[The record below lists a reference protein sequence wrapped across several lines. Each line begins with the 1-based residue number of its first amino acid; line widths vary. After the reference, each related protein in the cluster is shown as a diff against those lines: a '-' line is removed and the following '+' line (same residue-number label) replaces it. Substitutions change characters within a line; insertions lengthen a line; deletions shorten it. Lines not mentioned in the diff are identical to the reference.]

1 MHTARRGTMTHRW
14 EPKENDEMNEQRGK
28 TNEAS
33 QEFED
38 KRHPDQRK
46 PNADI
51 ELLRKIGVSNLPA
64 EFHSTGLLKNLN
76 ASMESYS
83 TGNGKLKM
91 RYESPE
97 DMHNGAGVVHGGI
110 ITTILDQTMI
120 NALFLADEELVGSAT
135 TNMAVTYVRP
145 LISNVAIVTAWP
157 VFVGNRVAQLSA
169 ECFDD
174 NEDGPLAVTA
184 TESAL
189 LHRKVSR

>member
-1 MHTARRGTMTHRW
+1 M
-14 EPKENDEMNEQRGK
+14 NDPTGK
-28 TNEAS
+28 TEEAS
-33 QEFED
+33 QVFED
-38 KRHPDQRK
+38 RLHPDQRK

-64 EFHSTGLLKNLN
+64 EFHSTGLLTNLN

-83 TGNGKLKM
+83 VIDGKLKM
-91 RYESPE
+91 RYEIPE
-97 DMHNGAGVVHGGI
+97 SMHNGAGVVHGGI

-120 NALFLADEELVGSAT
+120 NALFLADEALVGSAT

-145 LISNVAIVTAWP
+145 LISNVAVVTAWP
-157 VFVGNRVAQLSA
+157 VFIGNRVAQLAA
-169 ECFDD
+169 ECFDG

-189 LHRKVSR
+189 LHRKTIQ